1 MFQCYCLS
9 SLPQHNKIQ
18 KLVNYFVFQWQ
29 QLHAAY
35 FYLAKKMLF
44 FKIYG
49 IDNEVGI
56 QFVRSRLHLL
66 FK

>member
-29 QLHAAY
+29 QLYAAY
-35 FYLAKKMLF
+35 FYLVKKMLF

-56 QFVRSRLHLL
+56 QFIRSRLHLL

>member
-18 KLVNYFVFQWQ
+18 KFFVFQWQ

-35 FYLAKKMLF
+35 FYLVKKMLF

-56 QFVRSRLHLL
+56 QFIRSRLHLL